1 MKFILTDNV
10 AHIPIYRMQEAHFVA
25 ELQGAKWLIPGMQI
39 WKVVK
44 NKLTGELGWMSWAEV
59 KQEIS

>member
-10 AHIPIYRMQEAHFVA
+10 MHIPIYRMQEAHFVA
-25 ELQGAKWLIPGMQI
+25 ELHNETY

-59 KQEIS
+59 KQEIKLCV